1 MKRLLLF
8 ILAVILI
15 SAWVAFTLTSKR
27 EADVAL
33 AMARDGS
40 SVEVRALQGAPM
52 TIVHFWGTWCGPCR
66 EELPAFAA
74 FRREHEDKGIGFVT
88 VADDPDFATVDRF
101 LKSHD
106 ISLEPI
112 LLDPR
117 GLAGRQWNVDAYP
130 STFILGPTNEIL
142 AVYRGMIDWE
152 SPLQRREI
160 LRLGGLEP

>member
-1 MKRLLLF
+1 
-8 ILAVILI
+8 
-15 SAWVAFTLTSKR
+15 
-27 EADVAL
+27 
-33 AMARDGS
+33 
-40 SVEVRALQGAPM
+40 M

-74 FRREHEDKGIGFVT
+74 FRRDHAEKGIGFVT

-101 LKSHD
+101 LKEQD
-106 ISLEPI
+106 LSLEPL

-117 GLAGRQWNVDAYP
+117 GQAGRQWKVDAYP
-130 STFILGPTNEIL
+130 TTFVLGPTNEIL
-142 AVYRGMIDWE
+142 AVYRGTIDWE